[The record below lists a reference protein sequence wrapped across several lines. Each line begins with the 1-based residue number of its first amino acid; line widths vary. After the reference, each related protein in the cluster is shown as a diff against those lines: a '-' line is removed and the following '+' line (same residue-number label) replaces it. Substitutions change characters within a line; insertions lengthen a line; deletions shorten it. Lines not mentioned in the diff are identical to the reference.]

1 MRELGLSYPLS
12 APFADKTD
20 FISTHMLELPEM
32 VNQDK
37 DEISR
42 GRYRYDSKIIK
53 WHCILHK
60 DDRKQN
66 CNYKNSHINKA
77 SIMPISC
84 DLKSTFLM

>member
-1 MRELGLSYPLS
+1 MRELGLPYPLS

-42 GRYRYDSKIIK
+42 GRYRYDSKTIK
-53 WHCILHK
+53 
-60 DDRKQN
+60 
-66 CNYKNSHINKA
+66 
-77 SIMPISC
+77 
-84 DLKSTFLM
+84 